1 MSQFNNI
8 SNKLLSVEELLF
20 KLPKWKRE
28 GKVVFTNGCFDIL
41 HLGHLDFL
49 GKASKLGHKLI
60 VGLNTDT
67 SVKRLKGTSRPINN
81 EQARAMMLTNLAMV
95 DAVVFFEEDTPYK
108 LIQRIVP
115 NVLVKGSDYRVKE
128 IVGHDIV
135 LGNGGS
141 VIPIEL
147 LDGYSTTS
155 IIEKMQNGES

>member
-1 MSQFNNI
+1 MGQFNNI

-49 GKASKLGHKLI
+49 AKASKLGHKLI

-81 EQARAMMLTNLAMV
+81 EQTRAMMLTDLAMV

-115 NVLVKGSDYRVKE
+115 NVLVKGSDYRVEE

-141 VIPIEL
+141 VIPIDL
-147 LDGYSTTS
+147 LEGYSTTS
-155 IIEKMQNGES
+155 IIEKMQNGEG

>member
-1 MSQFNNI
+1 
-8 SNKLLSVEELLF
+8 
-20 KLPKWKRE
+20 
-28 GKVVFTNGCFDIL
+28 
-41 HLGHLDFL
+41 
-49 GKASKLGHKLI
+49 
-60 VGLNTDT
+60 
-67 SVKRLKGTSRPINN
+67 
-81 EQARAMMLTNLAMV
+81 MLTDLAMV

>member
-1 MSQFNNI
+1 MGQFNNI

-49 GKASKLGHKLI
+49 AKASKLGHKLI

-81 EQARAMMLTNLAMV
+81 EQTRAMMLTDLAMV